1 MERSQGAGPRA
12 KVSQLFAAALGAY
25 GMYLVKRHA
34 EPELASA
41 LMYFIPAVT
50 LLASVLLG
58 ELEDWIAEHWSDYK
72 DKSNVD
78 QFLEEC
84 DRFLKNDA
92 VDSDQKEEVKAKKNH
107 ALMARLDKK
116 LEKINHQAPI
126 GSKLPAKSSRRVN
139 KRSTE

>member
-92 VDSDQKEEVKAKKNH
+92 VDSDQKEEVKAKKKTMH
-107 ALMARLDKK
+107 
-116 LEKINHQAPI
+116 
-126 GSKLPAKSSRRVN
+126 
-139 KRSTE
+139 